1 MQQKYIFLVTI
12 CLFLFGFGTSLL
24 LVKFPFIKSIKFSNR
39 LTYKIPNSIQQIN
52 SMKLYGRAAKVEEK
66 EASGS
71 MADQGDGD
79 GDDDNNNPSLPF
91 TGVIGMQGG
100 NLYENPLDVY
110 DPTKDLMDV
119 PGEDGSAEQAA
130 AMQAKIQRRVAE
142 LKRTGEW
149 DRANEE
155 FGKDPL
161 ANVPMGNAMVSM
173 LKTAKP
179 FERWDEFALTYFIV
193 LGGSAI
199 LMAYVVTIG
208 GGIDTFIEW
217 FVKTDFDSDILSSI
231 VRS

>member
-1 MQQKYIFLVTI
+1 MWSKFQQICILFVFPIFL
-12 CLFLFGFGTSLL
+12 LFGTSF
-24 LVKFPFIKSIKFSNR
+24 KFPIKSIKLSAISN
-39 LTYKIPNSIQQIN
+39 IQQIN
-52 SMKLYGRAAKVEEK
+52 LMKLYGRAAKVEEK
-66 EASGS
+66 ETSGAAEQS
-71 MADQGDGD
+71 DT
-79 GDDDNNNPSLPF
+79 DDESTPLPF

-100 NLYENPLDVY
+100 NLFENPLDVY

-130 AMQAKIQRRVAE
+130 AMQAKIQKRVAE

-155 FGKDPL
+155 FGRDPL
-161 ANVPMGNAMVSM
+161 ANVPMGSAMISM

-199 LMAYVVTIG
+199 LMAYVISIG
-208 GGIDTFIEW
+208 TGIDTFIEW
-217 FVKTDFDSDILSSI
+217 FVKTDFDSEILSS
-231 VRS
+231 VLRS